1 MTISNRLNSKGKN
14 SSSEGATEEA
24 MKDNV
29 KIEDMGEEAT
39 MEKAEPE
46 EIGEEA
52 TEVREEAMAA
62 TEATKIEARDM
73 AMEEAE
79 VVEEED
85 VEALLINVRTGKEAR
100 FKKEESRLIPNMTT
114 TRTPVT
120 VGLVEGEPYFY
131 NRKEQRKGGY
141 GKYGTGGTTE
151 KNIRD
156 ELEMQKEEQ

>member
-85 VEALLINVRTGKEAR
+85 VEAPLINGRTGKEVR
-100 FKKEESRLIPNMTT
+100 LKKEESRLIPNMTT

-120 VGLVEGEPYFY
+120 VGLVEGETYFIIE
-131 NRKEQRKGGY
+131 RSSAKEAMASMERVALQRR
-141 GKYGTGGTTE
+141 
-151 KNIRD
+151 I
-156 ELEMQKEEQ
+156 LEMS